1 MTMTHMTSK
10 WIITGAT
17 LLSTLSIHAQSFEKI
32 APKELPNISPDA
44 ELPSAAELPTDET
57 DRTQILPSLTG
68 VVIHRNKSDV
78 NLTASVPVGDKVTLP
93 NDAEGVEL
101 FQSAALR
108 KMLAQY
114 VGKPVSMQSLGEMK
128 RKLVM
133 YFRNNDR
140 PAVDVIL
147 PEQDVSN
154 GVVQLI
160 VIESL
165 FGKAGVAGN
174 KHFSDKT
181 ILNKLT
187 IPEGQSI
194 SAQALLDD
202 VDWMNTNPFL
212 NVQPI
217 FSPSEAAYSSD
228 IILKVNDQRPWRYY
242 LGYENSG
249 NTLTGEDQYIAGF
262 NWGDAFGLGHLLNY
276 QFTMAADAG
285 ELSAHAFS
293 YSVPF
298 ANKSKLDFYGGFT
311 QTEAENEPFTI
322 EGDSR
327 ELGTRYTIGLNP
339 YQNITQKLY
348 AGVGWKSTQ
357 NALEFGVIPVSDNEV
372 QRGQVELGYQMMHR
386 IEGSKFSADVALV
399 SGFGGIFSN
408 SSDDDFNSNRSG
420 ADNSYSYL
428 KFNVNW
434 LKQLPCEMI
443 FDTQIIGQWSADKLL
458 SSEQLTAGGYNS
470 VRGYNERE
478 FSQAD
483 SGIIWR
489 NELKFKSM
497 NYGFNEGHKAEWQP
511 FIFTDYAVVTAKG
524 DEIVRQDGS
533 AADTGIMWSA
543 GVGVNAT
550 VSKHMT
556 LRAEYGWQL
565 RDAGSD
571 DEGRF
576 HIGTVISF

>member
-1 MTMTHMTSK
+1 MTSK

-17 LLSTLSIHAQSFEKI
+17 LLSSLSIHAQSFEKI
-32 APKELPNISPDA
+32 VPKELPNISPDA
-44 ELPSAAELPTDET
+44 ELPSAGALPAAET
-57 DRTQILPSLTG
+57 DNTQILPSLNG

-78 NLTASVPVGDKVTLP
+78 NLRASVPVGDKVTLP
-93 NDAEGVEL
+93 NDAEGVVI

-114 VGKPVSMQSLGEMK
+114 MGKPVSMQSLSEMK

-133 YFRNNDR
+133 HFRNNDR

-147 PEQDVSN
+147 PEQDISN

-217 FSPSEAAYSSD
+217 FSPSAAAYSSD

-242 LGYENSG
+242 IGYENSG
-249 NTLTGEDQYIAGF
+249 IVLTGEELYIAGF
-262 NWGDAFGLGHLLNY
+262 NWGDAFGLGHLFNY

-285 ELSAHAFS
+285 ELSAHAFA
-293 YSVPF
+293 YSIPF

-311 QTEAENEPFTI
+311 QTEVENEPFTI

-327 ELGTRYTIGLNP
+327 ELGTRYTIGLDP

-348 AGVGWKSTQ
+348 AGVGWMSTQ

-386 IEGSKFSADVALV
+386 IEGSKSYADVALV

-428 KFNVNW
+428 KLNVGW
-434 LKQLPCEMI
+434 LKQLPHGMVY
-443 FDTQIIGQWSADKLL
+443 DTQIVGQLSDDKLL
-458 SSEQLTAGGYNS
+458 FSEQLTVGGYNS
-470 VRGYNERE
+470 IRGYNERE

-489 NELKFKSM
+489 NELNFKSM
-497 NYGFNEGHKAEWQP
+497 HYDFNEAHKAEWQP

-543 GVGVNAT
+543 GVGVNAM

-565 RDAGSD
+565 RDAGSYD
-571 DEGRF
+571 DGRF
-576 HIGTVISF
+576 HIGTVVSF